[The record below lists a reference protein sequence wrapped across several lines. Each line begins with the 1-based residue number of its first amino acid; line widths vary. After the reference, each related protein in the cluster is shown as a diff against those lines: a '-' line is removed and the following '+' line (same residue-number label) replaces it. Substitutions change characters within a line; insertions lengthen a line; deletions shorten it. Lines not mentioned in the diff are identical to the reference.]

1 MPKVTQ
7 AHMDARRQQIIEA
20 AQTCFSRQGFHQT
33 SIQDICKEAGLSPGA
48 VYRYFPGKVQIIAA
62 ACTGCQEA
70 NSLLIESAQ
79 SQANSWSEVL
89 DQLVDYGF
97 GSMERPEFREHIR
110 MMVQLWSE
118 ALNSDEVNKALL
130 LATFDTW
137 IQPFT
142 ELFQTAQAE
151 GAIDPGLEPR
161 AVAGLMIALWH
172 GVVLETAL
180 NPGLD
185 VSAYP
190 AALKALYHGTLR
202 TRIAPTMPDQV

>member
-1 MPKVTQ
+1 
-7 AHMDARRQQIIEA
+7 MDARRQQIVEA

-33 SIQDICKEAGLSPGA
+33 SMQDICKEAGLSPGA
-48 VYRYFPGKVQIIAA
+48 VYHYFPGKVQIIAA
-62 ACTGCQEA
+62 ACTGCQEV
-70 NSLLIESAQ
+70 NSALIESAQ
-79 SQANSWSEVL
+79 SQAGDWSQVI

-97 GSMERPEFREHIR
+97 GSMDRPEFREHMR

-118 ALNSDEVNKALL
+118 ALNSEEVNSALMV
-130 LATFDTW
+130 ATFDTW
-137 IQPFT
+137 IKPFT
-142 ELFQTAQAE
+142 ELFRSGQSVGE
-151 GAIDPGLEPR
+151 IDPDLDPR

-185 VSAYP
+185 VSGYP

-202 TRIAPTMPDQV
+202 TKAPAPAKPEQK